1 MGGGNDLALW
11 AIWLSE
17 CRAYLGLHG
26 RIIIYDWRTKN
37 IIQWPNNEPGYTNT
51 YLDLTG
57 VPADAKFSQW
67 IRFLRELKEVT
78 NMTVKSYQSLQL
90 LLSGTSTSSQT
101 VIPTSRSRLQTGAR
115 SRVSVST

>member
-51 YLDLTG
+51 YLDLPG
-57 VPADAKFSQW
+57 VPADEMFSQW
-67 IRFLRELKEVT
+67 IGFLRELKEMPWRDD
-78 NMTVKSYQSLQL
+78 MTVKPDQSRP
-90 LLSGTSTSSQT
+90 SGYIEFIANVSTGL
-101 VIPTSRSRLQTGAR
+101 SRLQT
-115 SRVSVST
+115 